1 MLGCGSYPFAH
12 AGGPDPDRAQK
23 TLVSGGRQ
31 DVFIHNGID
40 RRPIDLDYLR
50 YVSSDLARSATNRE
64 IIAAMPSGRVANQAY
79 RMTGE
84 WTFVE
89 TAEAWGLAD
98 VGSSTGAAVA
108 DFDGDGDANLV
119 VNNLNTPASIYKNT
133 RLTEKPTNTTG
144 FGPAGPTT
152 FRYNPHDRIC
162 PQRGFMSQSEEDY
175 GRDYETVEKPPSDF
189 KVMPTGIFF
198 ETKTVR

>member
-1 MLGCGSYPFAH
+1 
-12 AGGPDPDRAQK
+12 
-23 TLVSGGRQ
+23 
-31 DVFIHNGID
+31 
-40 RRPIDLDYLR
+40 
-50 YVSSDLARSATNRE
+50 
-64 IIAAMPSGRVANQAY
+64 MPSGRVANQAY

-98 VGSSTGAAVA
+98 VGSNTGAAVA